1 MLDEVIEKLSRHVD
15 HLIEVERNKIRELFQ
30 GLGVALITPFKKDF
44 SVDVE
49 ALERIVNHVIDNG
62 ADFLVALGTTSEAPT
77 LTPEEKDL
85 VINTIIKANANRL
98 PIMLGMGGNNT
109 QAVIEAIKAQDFTG
123 DRSIIKSIL
132 SVVPYYNKPNQRGMK
147 AHFEAIAD
155 ASPLPVV
162 VYNVPGRVGVN
173 LQAATCVELAKHP
186 NIIAVKEASGNLQ
199 QIMEILRDKPYKFKV
214 LSGDD
219 GITYPLMALG
229 ATGVISVA
237 ANAYTEPFSRM
248 MKAQK
253 EGRVE
258 EALDLHYT
266 MLRMN
271 QLIFADGNP
280 AGIKCLMHHMG
291 LCENVLR
298 LPLVPVN
305 EKVEADIIEEGIY
318 LFGKQAIKQ

>member
-1 MLDEVIEKLSRHVD
+1 MKNNIFKGTG
-15 HLIEVERNKIRELFQ
+15 I
-30 GLGVALITPFKKDF
+30 ALITPFKADF

-49 ALERIVNHVIDNG
+49 ALTRIVNHVIDNG
-62 ADFLVALGTTSEAPT
+62 ADFLVVLGTTSEAPT
-77 LTPEEKDL
+77 LTAEEKKL
-85 VINTIIKANANRL
+85 VISTIVKANNGRL

-123 DRSIIKSIL
+123 IQGIL
-132 SVVPYYNKPNQRGMK
+132 SVVPFYNKPNQRGMK

-155 ASPLPVV
+155 ASPVPVI

-199 QIMEILRDKPYKFKV
+199 QIMEILRDKPTDFDV

-219 GITYPLMALG
+219 GITQPLMALG
-229 ATGVISVA
+229 AQGVISVA
-237 ANAYTEPFSRM
+237 ANAYTKPFSRM
-248 MKAQK
+248 MKAMK
-253 EGRVE
+253 EGRTDV
-258 EALDLHYT
+258 ALRLHYA

-280 AGIKCLMHHMG
+280 AGIKCLMNQIG
-291 LCENVLR
+291 LCQNVLR
-298 LPLVPVN
+298 LPLVTVN
-305 EKVEADIIEEGIY
+305 EKVEADIVEEW
-318 LFGKQAIKQ
+318 KQLKNK

>member
-1 MLDEVIEKLSRHVD
+1 MKNNPFR
-15 HLIEVERNKIRELFQ
+15 
-30 GLGVALITPFKKDF
+30 GTGVALVTPFKNDF

-49 ALERIVNHVIDNG
+49 ALTRIVNHVIGHG
-62 ADFLVALGTTSEAPT
+62 ADFLVVLGTTSEAPT
-77 LTPEEKDL
+77 LTPAEKNL
-85 VINTIIKANANRL
+85 VISTILKANAKRL
-98 PIMLGMGGNNT
+98 PILLGMGGNNT
-109 QAVIEAIKAQDFTG
+109 QAVVEAIKAQDFSG
-123 DRSIIKSIL
+123 IDGIL

-155 ASPLPVV
+155 ACPVPVV

-173 LQAATCVELAKHP
+173 LQAATCVDLAKHP

-199 QIMEILRDKPYKFKV
+199 QIMEILRDKPADFDV

-219 GITYPLMALG
+219 GITQPLMALG

-237 ANAYTEPFSRM
+237 ANAYTGPFGRM

-253 EGRVE
+253 EGRVD
-258 EALDLHYT
+258 EALRLHYA

-298 LPLVPVN
+298 LPLVTAN
-305 EKVEADIIEEGIY
+305 EKVENDIIGEWRTM
-318 LFGKQAIKQ
+318 KAI

>member
-1 MLDEVIEKLSRHVD
+1 MKNNPFKGTGI
-15 HLIEVERNKIRELFQ
+15 
-30 GLGVALITPFKKDF
+30 ALVTPFKNDF

-49 ALERIVNHVIDNG
+49 ALKRIVNHVIDNG
-62 ADFLVALGTTSEAPT
+62 ADFLVVLGTTSEAPT
-77 LTPEEKDL
+77 LSNQEKRL
-85 VINTIIKANANRL
+85 VINMILETNAKRL
-98 PIMLGMGGNNT
+98 PVMLGMGGNNT
-109 QAVIEAIKAQDFTG
+109 QAVIEAVKSQDFTG
-123 DRSIIKSIL
+123 IQGIL

-147 AHFEAIAD
+147 AHFEAIAE
-155 ASPLPVV
+155 ASPVPVV

-199 QIMEILRDKPYKFKV
+199 QIMEILRDKPADFDV

-219 GITYPLMALG
+219 GITQPLMALG

-237 ANAYTEPFSRM
+237 ANAYTKPFSLM
-248 MKAQK
+248 MHAMKK
-253 EGRVE
+253 GRTD
-258 EALDLHYT
+258 EALRLHYA

-280 AGIKCLMHHMG
+280 AGIKCLMSHIG
-291 LCENVLR
+291 LCKNVLR

-305 EKVEADIIEEGIY
+305 EKVEAEIIEEW
-318 LFGKQAIKQ
+318 KQLKVCSL